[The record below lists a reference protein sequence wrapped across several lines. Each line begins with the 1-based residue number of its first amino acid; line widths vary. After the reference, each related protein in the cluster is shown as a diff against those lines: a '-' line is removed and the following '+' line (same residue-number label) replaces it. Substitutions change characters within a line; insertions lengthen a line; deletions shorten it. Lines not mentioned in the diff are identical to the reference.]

1 MSRLRRHRSRL
12 LDKAAARATA
22 IGTIAPDYA
31 FGLLKLDDL
40 QGAITAAR
48 QARDRY
54 NRLLAEA
61 DEAQRDFHEREAEAN
76 ELAIRLFAGVRAQFG
91 DQSPE
96 YGKAGGK
103 PKPARR
109 KRRKP
114 AAAQISGG

>member
-1 MSRLRRHRSRL
+1 MARLRRQRSRL
-12 LDKAAARATA
+12 LDKADARATA

-40 QGAITAAR
+40 QSAISAAR
-48 QARDRY
+48 QARDNY

-61 DEAQRDFHEREAEAN
+61 DVAQRDFHEREAEAN
-76 ELAIRLFAGVRAQFG
+76 ELATRLFAGVRSQFG
-91 DQSPE
+91 HASPE

-109 KRRKP
+109 KRRKS
-114 AAAQISGG
+114 AVGKTAGG